1 MFIRSFWPV
10 LTRLRAQSKIY
21 QLGYAASL
29 SSNTQKRLS
38 SLTDVGVL
46 ETSFE
51 VLDCYYHP
59 ADEG

>member
-1 MFIRSFWPV
+1 MQQVCQTKP
-10 LTRLRAQSKIY
+10 
-21 QLGYAASL
+21 
-29 SSNTQKRLS
+29 QKRLN

-51 VLDCYYHP
+51 VLDSYYHP